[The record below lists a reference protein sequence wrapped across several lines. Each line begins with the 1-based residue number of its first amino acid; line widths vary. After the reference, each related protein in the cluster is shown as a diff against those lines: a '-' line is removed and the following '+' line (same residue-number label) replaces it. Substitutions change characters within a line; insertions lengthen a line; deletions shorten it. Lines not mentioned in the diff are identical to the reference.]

1 MQHEEVTSTD
11 RVYEGKILNLRVDSV
26 DLPNGRKATREVV
39 EHSHTVVVVPID
51 PDENVIFVR
60 QYRRPV
66 GAPLLEVPAGRM
78 EPGESSDEAV
88 QRELQEEAGF
98 RSDDL
103 HKLGGFWVSPGHCT
117 EFTHIYVAL
126 DLVPS
131 ALEPDFDEDISTE
144 RVPLSKIPDMIRRGE
159 IHDLSTVAGLMLV
172 LGGYGG

>member
-60 QYRRPV
+60 QYQRPV

-98 RSDDL
+98 RSSDL

-126 DLVPS
+126 
-131 ALEPDFDEDISTE
+131 DEDISTE